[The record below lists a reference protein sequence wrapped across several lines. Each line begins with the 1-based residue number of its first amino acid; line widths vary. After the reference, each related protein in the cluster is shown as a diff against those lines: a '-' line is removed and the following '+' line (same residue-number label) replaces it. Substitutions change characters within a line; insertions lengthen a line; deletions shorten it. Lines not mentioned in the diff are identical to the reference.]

1 MKLRYKKY
9 YTINGIEEHNCKLC
23 GFEYDENR
31 SLSTHLQFKHKD
43 YTTQKYYD
51 EFYKKEDEGKCE
63 ICGKPT
69 KFFNLMEGYSKY
81 CSKSCSHKTDHFR
94 KSYSKSIANRSEE
107 EIKSWRI
114 ATRDKIR
121 SKSSYNKCITDE

>member
-51 EFYKKEDEGKCE
+51 EFYKKENEGICE
-63 ICGKPT
+63 VCGKPT
-69 KFFNLMEGYSKY
+69 KFFNLMNGYL
-81 CSKSCSHKTDHFR
+81 
-94 KSYSKSIANRSEE
+94 
-107 EIKSWRI
+107 
-114 ATRDKIR
+114 
-121 SKSSYNKCITDE
+121 KC

>member
-43 YTTQKYYD
+43 YTL
-51 EFYKKEDEGKCE
+51 
-63 ICGKPT
+63 I
-69 KFFNLMEGYSKY
+69 
-81 CSKSCSHKTDHFR
+81 
-94 KSYSKSIANRSEE
+94 
-107 EIKSWRI
+107 
-114 ATRDKIR
+114 
-121 SKSSYNKCITDE
+121 

>member
-51 EFYKKEDEGKCE
+51 EFYKKEMKEYA
-63 ICGKPT
+63 
-69 KFFNLMEGYSKY
+69 KFVENQQNSL
-81 CSKSCSHKTDHFR
+81 
-94 KSYSKSIANRSEE
+94 I
-107 EIKSWRI
+107 
-114 ATRDKIR
+114 
-121 SKSSYNKCITDE
+121 

>member
-51 EFYKKEDEGKCE
+51 EFYKKKMKENV
-63 ICGKPT
+63 
-69 KFFNLMEGYSKY
+69 KFVENQQNFL
-81 CSKSCSHKTDHFR
+81 
-94 KSYSKSIANRSEE
+94 I
-107 EIKSWRI
+107 
-114 ATRDKIR
+114 
-121 SKSSYNKCITDE
+121 